1 MHFSTPG
8 PTLTPSA
15 AFEGRVGAPKGLA
28 GEPVEVTHFCASLAD
43 VNNPRLSVVPATMTH
58 TTMWSFY
65 PWMGM
70 DADEGYVLSE
80 IIGRKIA
87 GPADI
92 PAPLRER
99 IERDHPG
106 FLASPDI

>member
-1 MHFSTPG
+1 M
-8 PTLTPSA
+8 
-15 AFEGRVGAPKGLA
+15 
-28 GEPVEVTHFCASLAD
+28 EVTHFCASLAD
-43 VNNPRLSVVPATMTH
+43 VNNPLLTVVPATMSH

-70 DADEGYVLSE
+70 AASDGYVLSE

-92 PAPLRER
+92 PVALRER

-106 FLASPDI
+106 FLANPDI

>member
-1 MHFSTPG
+1 M
-8 PTLTPSA
+8 
-15 AFEGRVGAPKGLA
+15 
-28 GEPVEVTHFCASLAD
+28 EVTHFCASLAD
-43 VNNPRLSVVPATMTH
+43 VSNPLLSMVPATMSH

-65 PWMGM
+65 PWMAMEDG
-70 DADEGYVLSE
+70 AGYVLSE

-92 PAPLRER
+92 PAALRER

>member
-1 MHFSTPG
+1 
-8 PTLTPSA
+8 
-15 AFEGRVGAPKGLA
+15 
-28 GEPVEVTHFCASLAD
+28 
-43 VNNPRLSVVPATMTH
+43 
-58 TTMWSFY
+58 MWSFY

-70 DADEGYVLSE
+70 EAGGGYVLSE

-92 PAPLRER
+92 PAALRER